1 MVDQC
6 ILKLISQIT
15 FSLAIFIDTLQ
26 YELPSSEMIFMILD
40 FRNNDYLLNTFESI
54 MYLYNLI
61 LKKVLKGYLHSL
73 FSCCESVVLYM
84 SEIIRLLYQ

>member
-40 FRNNDYLLNTFESI
+40 FRNNDYLLNTFERI
-54 MYLYNLI
+54 MYLYEFNFEESSERLSPQFVF
-61 LKKVLKGYLHSL
+61 LLRK
-73 FSCCESVVLYM
+73 CCFIYE
-84 SEIIRLLYQ
+84 